1 MDLEQPFPP
10 LSYSER
16 GLKVQILRSG
26 GGWGATGKWR
36 AAEAAPTRLS
46 PPPRS
51 PPPPLP
57 RVRRLR
63 QAAVMTS
70 PISNMSAAAAAAT
83 VATSPS
89 SSSISSNPRK
99 FSEKIALHKQKE
111 AEEKAEFEK
120 MMKELTGMKQKQ
132 QGNRV
137 SE

>member
-1 MDLEQPFPP
+1 
-10 LSYSER
+10 
-16 GLKVQILRSG
+16 
-26 GGWGATGKWR
+26 
-36 AAEAAPTRLS
+36 
-46 PPPRS
+46 
-51 PPPPLP
+51 
-57 RVRRLR
+57 
-63 QAAVMTS
+63 MTS